1 MNVLLIKTL
10 KRVAYL
16 TPLLLLF
23 LVFNNFSEY
32 IAQKESQTLSIQ
44 NEQKNL
50 DKKTDALL
58 KLKKD
63 YNDRLAFIET
73 HKIKLDIEREKI
85 NKILSKIDSS
95 GYFKSSVISMDISK
109 KYINVGKV
117 QISVETK
124 FKNFDLNDF
133 EDLINAEA
141 KRLGH
146 IYPMRYINTKSGLI
160 WLIILDKKGEN
171 K

>member
-63 YNDRLAFIET
+63 YND
-73 HKIKLDIEREKI
+73 
-85 NKILSKIDSS
+85 
-95 GYFKSSVISMDISK
+95 
-109 KYINVGKV
+109 
-117 QISVETK
+117 
-124 FKNFDLNDF
+124 
-133 EDLINAEA
+133 
-141 KRLGH
+141 
-146 IYPMRYINTKSGLI
+146 
-160 WLIILDKKGEN
+160 
-171 K
+171 

>member
-95 GYFKSSVISMDISK
+95 KYFKSSIVSMDVSK
-109 KYINVGKV
+109 KYINVAKV
-117 QISVETK
+117 QIESQTK
-124 FKNFDLNDF
+124 FKSFGLNVF

-141 KRLGH
+141 KRLGF
-146 IYPMRYINTKSGLI
+146 IYPMKYVNEKSGLI

-171 K
+171 Q